1 MARLRLRL
9 KLDPRRWDRTL
20 LVLALLLCAVG
31 VLLIR
36 SATAAQPELRNLPW
50 RQSLWVA
57 SGLLGLALA
66 ASLDHQGVAELGYLS
81 YGVVLLLM
89 LLVLAFG
96 RRSTYGATS
105 WLNLHYFYLQPAE
118 LVQAGPGAGPG
129 ALPLQRAPLRDPAL
143 LHPAGALGM
152 MALLQ
157 ALILKEP
164 DLGTAMVLAPIT
176 FAMLLVAGALWWHLA
191 LILAAGFA
199 ALPLIWPFLHEY
211 QRNRLLTFL
220 DPQADALGAGYNS
233 IQSQIAVGSGGVFG
247 QGYMRGTQSQLH
259 FVPFHHNDFIFSV
272 LGEEWGLAGSLL
284 VLLLL
289 LALLARVA
297 EIAAKARNLSGSLLG
312 VGVLAW
318 LGTQSFVNIG
328 MNLGLVPVT
337 GIPLPLVSYGGSST
351 VAAFVGLGL
360 VLSVKRDSLGA

>member
-1 MARLRLRL
+1 MARLRL

-20 LVLALLLCAVG
+20 LLLALLLCAIG
-31 VLLIR
+31 ILLIR

-50 RQSLWVA
+50 RQALWVA
-57 SGLLGLALA
+57 SGLAGLALA
-66 ASLDHQGVAELGYLS
+66 ASLDHQGVAELGYLA
-81 YGVVLLLM
+81 YAVVLLLM

-118 LVQAGPGAGPG
+118 LCKL
-129 ALPLQRAPLRDPAL
+129 ALVLALARYLHEHRSEIRRFSTLLVPLGL
-143 LHPAGALGM
+143 

-199 ALPLIWPFLHEY
+199 ALPLVWPFLHEY

-233 IQSQIAVGSGGVFG
+233 IQSQIAVGSGGIFG

-284 VLLLL
+284 LLLLL

-297 EIAAKARNLSGSLLG
+297 EIAAKARNLSGALLG

-328 MNLGLVPVT
+328 MNLGMVPVT

-351 VAAFVGLGL
+351 IAAFFGLGL
-360 VLSVKRDSLGA
+360 VLSVKRDTLGA